1 MCINFFKNVVY
12 SNENNGCDTMEKIF
26 KTIDEQIQ
34 ILRDKNLIIE
44 DVEYTKE
51 ILLRE
56 NYFFIMGYRTLFM
69 RPQENKFISGV
80 TFDELYALFTFDRNF
95 RNIILKNILVI
106 ENQLKSVISYQ
117 LSKKYGYKEKE
128 YLNPKNFTQDR
139 DKSKRVKDL
148 IEKMKRQIRIN
159 ASTHNATM
167 HYLTNYGYIP
177 LWVLVK
183 VLSFGI
189 VCELYTILKGDEQ
202 REIADIFGTTPQVLS
217 DILILLSN
225 YRNLCAHED
234 ILYDHK
240 TERTIPNTRYHD
252 LMDIPRMDGE
262 YIYGKN
268 DLFSVIIIFKI
279 LLEKKEFTM
288 MMKEIEYEIELLDGR
303 IDSIS
308 INKILDRMGFP
319 ENYIEI
325 IGR

>member
-1 MCINFFKNVVY
+1 
-12 SNENNGCDTMEKIF
+12 MEKTF

-34 ILRDKNLIIE
+34 ILKDKNLIIE
-44 DVEYTKE
+44 DIDNTKE
-51 ILLRE
+51 VLLRE
-56 NYFFIMGYRTLFM
+56 NYFFIMGYRTLFLK
-69 RPQENKFISGV
+69 QKENKFISGV

-106 ENQLKSVISYQ
+106 ENELKSVISYQ

-128 YLNPKNFTQDR
+128 YLNPKNFTS
-139 DKSKRVKDL
+139 DKDKVRRVKDL
-148 IEKMKRQIRIN
+148 LEKMKRQIRIN

-167 HYLTNYGYIP
+167 HYVSNYGYIP

-189 VCELYTILKGDEQ
+189 VCELYTILKKEDQIEV
-202 REIADIFGTTPQVLS
+202 ADIFETTPQVLG

-234 ILYDHK
+234 IVFEHR
-240 TERTIPNTRYHD
+240 TERVVPDTKYHELMNIPK
-252 LMDIPRMDGE
+252 MDGE

-279 LLEKKEFTM
+279 LLDKKDFRI
-288 MMKEIEYEIELLDGR
+288 MMKEIEYEIELLDGKV
-303 IDSIS
+303 DSIS
-308 INKILDRMGFP
+308 INKVLDRMGFP
-319 ENYIEI
+319 QNYIEI
-325 IGR
+325 ISR

>member
-1 MCINFFKNVVY
+1 M
-12 SNENNGCDTMEKIF
+12 CDTMEKNF
-26 KTIDEQIQ
+26 KTIDEQIE
-34 ILRDKNLIIE
+34 ILKNKNLIIE
-44 DVEYTKE
+44 DVNAAKE

-56 NYFFIMGYRTLFM
+56 NYFFLMGYRSLFTKNK
-69 RPQENKFISGV
+69 ENKFISGV

-106 ENQLKSVISYQ
+106 ENQLKSIISYQ
-117 LSKKYGYKEKE
+117 LSKKYGYREKD
-128 YLNPKNFTQDR
+128 YLNVKNFTSDR
-139 DKSKRVKDL
+139 DKIRRVKDL

-159 ASTHNATM
+159 TATHNATM
-167 HYLTNYGYIP
+167 HYITHYGYIP

-189 VCELYTILKGDEQ
+189 VCELYTILKKEDQ
-202 REIADIFGTTPQVLS
+202 KDIAEIFGTSVEVLN
-217 DILILLSN
+217 DVLILLSN

-234 ILYDHK
+234 ILFEHK
-240 TERTIPNTRYHD
+240 TERVVPDTEYHE
-252 LMDIPRMDGE
+252 LMNIPRMDGE

-268 DLFSVIIIFKI
+268 DLFSLVIIFKI
-279 LLEKKEFTM
+279 LLDEKDFRL

-303 IDSIS
+303 VDTVS

-319 ENYIEI
+319 KDYINI